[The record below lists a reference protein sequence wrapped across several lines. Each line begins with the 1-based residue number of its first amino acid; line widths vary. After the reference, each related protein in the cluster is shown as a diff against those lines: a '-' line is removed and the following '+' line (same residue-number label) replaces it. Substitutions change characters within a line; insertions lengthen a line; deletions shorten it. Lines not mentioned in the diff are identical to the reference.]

1 MILFIFLKMV
11 QSKIQSI
18 CQHQTVMTVNF
29 IQCCLFYER
38 IFAGGYV
45 LKKKT

>member
-1 MILFIFLKMV
+1 MIAIDLEQDSEYLSTSECHD
-11 QSKIQSI
+11 SK
-18 CQHQTVMTVNF
+18 F
-29 IQCCLFYER
+29 YQCCLFYER